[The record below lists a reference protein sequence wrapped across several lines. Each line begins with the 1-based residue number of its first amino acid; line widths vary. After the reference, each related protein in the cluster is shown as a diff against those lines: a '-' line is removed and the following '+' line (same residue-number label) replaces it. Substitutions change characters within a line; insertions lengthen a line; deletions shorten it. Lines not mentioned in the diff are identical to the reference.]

1 MFLYAKSVL
10 MGPTESTKKIT
21 CKDGECVVTEYF
33 QPMHKYS
40 RTGFDGKLIKCP
52 VCESSHR
59 VYHLAWSALTCQS
72 CKSDVGKYDWMIECD
87 IY

>member
-1 MFLYAKSVL
+1 

-40 RTGFDGKLIKCP
+40 RTGFDGKHIKC
-52 VCESSHR
+52 CHCLATHK
-59 VYHLAWSALTCQS
+59 VYHLRDKVITCPT
-72 CKSDVGKYDWMIECD
+72 CKTSSDKYQWMIEREV
-87 IY
+87 IYSSY

>member
-1 MFLYAKSVL
+1 

-52 VCESSHR
+52 ACESTNR
-59 VYHLAWSALTCQS
+59 VYNLAWQSRTCRS
-72 CKSDVGKYDWMIECD
+72 CNQMIDKYDWMIEREV
-87 IY
+87 IYSSY

>member
-1 MFLYAKSVL
+1 MV
-10 MGPTESTKKIT
+10 PTESTKKIT
-21 CKDGECVVTEYF
+21 CKDGECKVTEFF

-59 VYHLAWSALTCQS
+59 VFHLAWSSLTCQS
-72 CKSDVGKYDWMIECD
+72 CKSDVDKYDWMIECD
-87 IY
+87 IN

>member
-1 MFLYAKSVL
+1 

-21 CKDGECVVTEYF
+21 CKDGECAVTELF
-33 QPMHKYS
+33 QPVHKYS

-52 VCESSHR
+52 ECESTHR
-59 VYHLAWSALTCQS
+59 VYHLAWSAATCQS
-72 CKSDVGKYDWMIECD
+72 CNQMINKYDWMIECD

>member
-1 MFLYAKSVL
+1 

-21 CKDGECVVTEYF
+21 CKDGECEVTELF

-52 VCESSHR
+52 ECEATHR
-59 VYHLAWSALTCQS
+59 VYHLAWSALGCQS
-72 CKSDVGKYDWMIECD
+72 CNQMIDKYDWMIECD
-87 IY
+87 IN